1 MNDITWDKIKQIKN
15 LLLQKSDW
23 TQLIDV
29 DLSEE
34 DKSKWSVYR
43 KQLRDITK
51 TFRNPSEVEWPIS
64 PNNSNTNE

>member
-1 MNDITWDKIKQIKN
+1 MRDITWDKIKQIKN

-34 DKSKWSVYR
+34 DNVH
-43 KQLRDITK
+43 
-51 TFRNPSEVEWPIS
+51 V
-64 PNNSNTNE
+64 SNVFW

>member
-1 MNDITWDKIKQIKN
+1 MRDITWDKIKQIRN

-34 DKSKWSVYR
+34 NKLKWSAYR
-43 KQLRDITK
+43 KELRDITE
-51 TFRNPSEVEWPIS
+51 TFRNPSEVQWPIS
-64 PNNSNTNE
+64 PDNSNTNE

>member
-1 MNDITWDKIKQIKN
+1 MRDITWDKIKQIKN

-23 TQLIDV
+23 TQLIDI

-34 DKSKWSVYR
+34 DKLKWSAYR
-43 KQLRDITK
+43 KQLRDITT

-64 PNNSNTNE
+64 PENE